1 MELDLTYLH
10 EMAGEDDTLVLEMIA
25 IFEEQSNEY
34 SDKMHYCLVNGNWKD
49 LSRIAHKA
57 KPSAAVVGLAELSK
71 ELALLE
77 DLAREETDTQKYRP
91 IVEKYESE
99 CKKAAQQLRKMFES
113 A

>member
-1 MELDLTYLH
+1 MELDLTYLQG
-10 EMAGEDDTLVLEMIA
+10 MAGEDDALVLEMIA

-34 SDKMHYCLVNGNWKD
+34 TEKMHQCLLNGNWKD

-57 KPSAAVVGLAELSK
+57 KPSAAVVGLAELSR
-71 ELALLE
+71 ELAILE
-77 DLAREETDTQKYRP
+77 DLAREEIDTQKYLP

-113 A
+113 V